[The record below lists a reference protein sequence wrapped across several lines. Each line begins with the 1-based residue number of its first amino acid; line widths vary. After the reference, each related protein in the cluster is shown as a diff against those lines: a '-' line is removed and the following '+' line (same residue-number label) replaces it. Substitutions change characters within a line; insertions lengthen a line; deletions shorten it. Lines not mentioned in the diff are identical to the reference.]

1 MSGPEDTLAALRAK
15 RDAARADLLKR
26 VETVKTLQN
35 PKVLGQRIKTDMEIY
50 GRNALAQA
58 MEIAADNRG
67 IMAGTLTALGLWL
80 ARKQVMTK
88 VTDFAPKA
96 LPLLG
101 RAKAW
106 VLSKWHKAQD
116 ESLG

>member
-1 MSGPEDTLAALRAK
+1 MSGPEDTLTALRAK

-35 PKVLGQRIKTDMEIY
+35 PKVLGQRIKADLEIY
-50 GRNALAQA
+50 GRNALEQA
-58 MEIAADNRG
+58 MEIAADHRG

-88 VTDFAPKA
+88 ATEFAPKA

-101 RAKAW
+101 KTKAW
-106 VLSKWHKAQD
+106 ICGKWRKAQD